1 MEFNDYNKVILFCA
15 DKVLTVLVRIMKV
28 HELVVGV
35 LTPYRALTMYK
46 FIILL
51 PLLFALGCETTT
63 ELPKASSDGYGLPH
77 TAAINQVSMQM
88 VNALVRQNDGLRSD
102 QPLIVTTPVLV
113 NDLQTTNAFGLQFQQ
128 GLIAAL
134 HDNQFNLVDV
144 NVSEALK
151 VLPSGEFILS
161 RDWQQL
167 PADLPVEHVVVS
179 TMSLS
184 NSGMALTSRIVN
196 VTNNR
201 VVSAAQGFVNAKEMA
216 DYIRPSQKVVS
227 EGGLLYRNSN
237 LAEQTVSVIGEQ

>member
-167 PADLPVEHVVVS
+167 VVS

-237 LAEQTVSVIGEQ
+237 LAEQTVSVIGEL